1 MKILKKYLQS
11 EFSLNIK
18 RNLVDFHLN
27 LFKAEKNPV
36 INVLEFYLLIQIR
49 NYFRSFFFL
58 ILYKWEGRV
67 RTLSTTN
74 CNNKLKIKINS
85 IICTVHYLKH
95 CCWIILSS
103 NQLNWTFFRK
113 MQVGIL
119 KRILFNTKFEED
131 LKHVFEVLSLQG
143 DIKFKVI
150 SKLSP
155 NFDEETWYTL
165 NQSQKSEES

>member
-1 MKILKKYLQS
+1 MMLIYFQNIIVNKIQKMRLDYSKVTLSCTSNKIILKILKKYLQS

-36 INVLEFYLLIQIR
+36 INVLEFYLLLQIR

-74 CNNKLKIKINS
+74 
-85 IICTVHYLKH
+85 
-95 CCWIILSS
+95 
-103 NQLNWTFFRK
+103 
-113 MQVGIL
+113 
-119 KRILFNTKFEED
+119 
-131 LKHVFEVLSLQG
+131 
-143 DIKFKVI
+143 
-150 SKLSP
+150 
-155 NFDEETWYTL
+155 
-165 NQSQKSEES
+165 

>member
-1 MKILKKYLQS
+1 MMLIYFQNIIVNKIQKMRLDYSKVTLSCTSNKIILKILKKYLQS

-95 CCWIILSS
+95 CC
-103 NQLNWTFFRK
+103 
-113 MQVGIL
+113 
-119 KRILFNTKFEED
+119 
-131 LKHVFEVLSLQG
+131 
-143 DIKFKVI
+143 
-150 SKLSP
+150 
-155 NFDEETWYTL
+155 
-165 NQSQKSEES
+165 